1 MNQKEKEILKI
12 EESFKDTIE
21 NDLYKNNT
29 QNKKVEIKDI
39 KYVGEATWQDKVN
52 GKPISD
58 KVFIVDIEIKEID
71 EEGKERITE
80 QKSCYLGNK
89 CIGGTIG
96 DGEMLFKSTFE
107 NSEPDKMQAINELL
121 ENTPEQEIENNS
133 INKLQNKEL
142 SEILTAHL
150 GRKVSEE
157 EVQKL
162 LEEMDKSEIEELKE
176 EKEEQKD
183 KNKDEN
189 DLSKKQTE
197 KIKVNGI
204 QKADLNKK
212 VDGKETLGKRLDLG
226 GYDSLYVVY
235 SDKVDDITAGTKR
248 NNTTYSLVGMTKNG
262 EARVL
267 NDEFEMDKTVG
278 NNASREATKI
288 RANSTA
294 TRDNK
299 DLSIYTRKSNGMS
312 IGCENNQGHVDMFLY
327 QKTLEENENVGIQI
341 ETSQTR
347 IIPIETREIMNRNKG
362 IYQKEKVQDEIQEHT
377 EHDCNPDDVKDF
389 DGDET
394 TGTHEHIDIDY
405 YVQDILNYEND
416 EGEEK
421 IKDVFTEK
429 EVRDK
434 LLRELKEHKDMLSTE
449 QIIENVKQEMN
460 QDAEIYDRE
469 HKMSH

>member
-1 MNQKEKEILKI
+1 MNQKEKDVLKI
-12 EESFKDTIE
+12 EESYKDTIE
-21 NDLYKNNT
+21 NDINEKNT
-29 QNKKVEIKDI
+29 QNKKIKIKDI
-39 KYVGEATWQDKVN
+39 KYVGEATWQDKFN
-52 GKPISD
+52 KKPISD
-58 KVFIVDIEIKEID
+58 KVFLVDIEIKEID
-71 EEGKERITE
+71 EEGKERTTE
-80 QKSCYLGNK
+80 QERCYLGAK

-96 DGEMLFKSTFE
+96 DGQMLYNSIFE
-107 NSEPDKMQAINELL
+107 NSEPDKMQVVNELL
-121 ENTPEQEIENNS
+121 ENTSEQEVEKNS
-133 INKLQNKEL
+133 MNKLQTKEL
-142 SEILTAHL
+142 SEVLTAHF

-157 EVQKL
+157 EIQKL

-176 EKEEQKD
+176 EKEEQKG
-183 KNKDEN
+183 KNKN
-189 DLSKKQTE
+189 DLSRKQTE

-212 VDGKETLGKRLDLG
+212 VDGRETLGKRLDLE

-235 SDKVDDITAGTKR
+235 SDTVDDITAGTKR
-248 NNTTYSLVGMTKNG
+248 NNTIYSLVGMTKDG

-267 NDEFEMDKTVG
+267 NDEFEMDKSVG
-278 NNASREATKI
+278 NNASRATTKI

-294 TRDNK
+294 TRDNN

-327 QKTLEENENVGIQI
+327 QKTREENENVGIQI
-341 ETSQTR
+341 ETSQTQ
-347 IIPIETREIMNRNKG
+347 IIPTETREIMNRNKG
-362 IYQKEKVQDEIQEHT
+362 IYQKEKVQDEIEEHT
-377 EHDCNPDDVKDF
+377 NQGCEPDNIKDF

-394 TGTHEHIDIDY
+394 TGTHEHIDIEY

-416 EGEEK
+416 DGEEK
-421 IKDVFTEK
+421 IKEVFTEN

-434 LLRELKEHKDMLSTE
+434 LLRELKENKDDISSE

-460 QDAEIYDRE
+460 QDAENLGRE

>member
-1 MNQKEKEILKI
+1 MNQEEKEILKI
-12 EESFKDTIE
+12 EESFRDTIE
-21 NDLYKNNT
+21 NDIYKSNT

-39 KYVGEATWQDKVN
+39 KYVGEATWQDKIN
-52 GKPISD
+52 GKTISD
-58 KVFIVDIEIKEID
+58 KVFLVDIEIKEID

-80 QKSCYLGNK
+80 QKNCYLGDK

-96 DGEMLFKSTFE
+96 DGQMLFKSTFE
-107 NSEPDKMQAINELL
+107 NSEPDKMQAVNELL
-121 ENTPEQEIENNS
+121 ENTSEQEIENYSMNE
-133 INKLQNKEL
+133 LQNKEL
-142 SEILTAHL
+142 SEVLTVHL

-176 EKEEQKD
+176 EKEEYKD

-189 DLSKKQTE
+189 DLSKKQAE
-197 KIKVNGI
+197 KIKVHGI
-204 QKADLNKK
+204 QKANLNKK
-212 VDGKETLGKRLDLG
+212 VDGKETLGKRLDLE

-235 SDKVDDITAGTKR
+235 SDKVDDITSGTKR
-248 NNTTYSLVGMTKNG
+248 NNTTYSLVGMTKDG

-267 NDEFEMDKTVG
+267 NDEFEMDKSVG
-278 NNASREATKI
+278 NNASRETTKI

-299 DLSIYTRKSNGMS
+299 DLSVYTRKSNGMS
-312 IGCENNQGHVDMFLY
+312 IGCENNQGYVDMFLY
-327 QKTLEENENVGIQI
+327 QKTREENENVGIQI
-341 ETSQTR
+341 ETSQTQ

-362 IYQKEKVQDEIQEHT
+362 IYQKENVQDEIEEHT
-377 EHDCNPDDVKDF
+377 EHGCKPDDVKDF
-389 DGDET
+389 DGDES
-394 TGTHEHIDIDY
+394 TGSHEHIDIDY

-434 LLRELKEHKDMLSTE
+434 LLRELKENKDTLSTE

-460 QDAEIYDRE
+460 QDAEFYDRE
-469 HKMSH
+469 HKTSH

>member
-29 QNKKVEIKDI
+29 QNKKIEIKDI

-52 GKPISD
+52 GKSISD

-71 EEGKERITE
+71 EEEKERITE
-80 QKSCYLGNK
+80 QKSCYLGDK

-96 DGEMLFKSTFE
+96 DGQMLFKSTFE
-107 NSEPDKMQAINELL
+107 NFEPDKMQAVNELL

-133 INKLQNKEL
+133 MNKLQNKEL

-162 LEEMDKSEIEELKE
+162 LEERDKSEIEELKE

-183 KNKDEN
+183 KNKNEN
-189 DLSKKQTE
+189 VLSKKQTE

-212 VDGKETLGKRLDLG
+212 VDGKETLGKRLDLE

-235 SDKVDDITAGTKR
+235 SDKVDDITAVNKR

-278 NNASREATKI
+278 NNASRETTKI

-377 EHDCNPDDVKDF
+377 EHGCKPDDVKDF
-389 DGDET
+389 DVDET
-394 TGTHEHIDIDY
+394 TGTHEHIDVDY

-434 LLRELKEHKDMLSTE
+434 LLRELKEHKDALSTE

-460 QDAEIYDRE
+460 QDAEFYDRE
-469 HKMSH
+469 HKL

>member
-21 NDLYKNNT
+21 NDIYENNT

-52 GKPISD
+52 GKLISD

-71 EEGKERITE
+71 EDGKERITP
-80 QKSCYLGNK
+80 QKSCYLGDK

-96 DGEMLFKSTFE
+96 DGQMLFKSTFE
-107 NSEPDKMQAINELL
+107 NSEPDKMQAVNELL
-121 ENTPEQEIENNS
+121 ENTTEQEIENNS
-133 INKLQNKEL
+133 MNKLQNKEL
-142 SEILTAHL
+142 AEVLTAHL

-162 LEEMDKSEIEELKE
+162 LEEMDKSEIEDLKDEKE
-176 EKEEQKD
+176 EKKD
-183 KNKDEN
+183 KDEN

-212 VDGKETLGKRLDLG
+212 VDGKETLGQRLDLEE
-226 GYDSLYVVY
+226 YDSLYVVY
-235 SDKVDDITAGTKR
+235 SDKVDDISAGTKR
-248 NNTTYSLVGMTKNG
+248 NNTTYSLVGMTKDG

-267 NDEFEMDKTVG
+267 NSEFEMDKTVG
-278 NNASREATKI
+278 NNASRETTKI
-288 RANSTA
+288 RANNTA
-294 TRDNK
+294 TRDSK

-312 IGCENNQGHVDMFLY
+312 IGCENNQGYVDMFLY

-347 IIPIETREIMNRNKG
+347 IIPMETRKIMNRNKG
-362 IYQKEKVQDEIQEHT
+362 IYQKEKVQDEIEHG
-377 EHDCNPDDVKDF
+377 CNPDNVKDF
-389 DGDET
+389 YGEEI
-394 TGTHEHIDIDY
+394 TGTHEHIDINY

-421 IKDVFTEK
+421 IKEVFTEK

-434 LLRELKEHKDMLSTE
+434 LLREMEQNKDKISTE
-449 QIIENVKQEMN
+449 QIIENVKKEMN
-460 QDAEIYDRE
+460 QDAEFYDRE